1 LETEILTQEI
11 ALLYDK
17 LNPNS
22 PRGEGRSKI
31 STVKLLQL
39 HSCLKHSVCNFY
51 FEMAIAMNRLFDASL
66 YESKEE
72 LSFLFKEKE
81 KEISSIHFNFK

>member
-1 LETEILTQEI
+1 
-11 ALLYDK
+11 
-17 LNPNS
+17 
-22 PRGEGRSKI
+22 
-31 STVKLLQL
+31 
-39 HSCLKHSVCNFY
+39 
-51 FEMAIAMNRLFDASL
+51 MAIAMNRLFDASL